1 MADTQS
7 PPQPEQDSRFRTIL
21 PFVLFVYFVVPPA
34 CFRMKNFP
42 APNSLANPFPHSLR
56 GVLVSEIC
64 VREKQLRRPSTPLR
78 PARRQHS
85 LTAFCL
91 LLTFALTHAAAAQ
104 VIEAPLPPAWSTS
117 PDARLEIRDGQF
129 LLIALGGD
137 PFLHTRLLSPGRPPY
152 VAELRL
158 RSTSAGH
165 GQFFWSTAPRDS
177 FAPQASV
184 TFPVEHDN
192 LWHDYTVKIPA
203 TNAITA
209 LRWDPATAPGEIRL
223 ARLALRDA
231 DGKLTAEWRYAPGP
245 APTPLFGH
253 SVTRAPA
260 GVSEIV
266 LTTTARLAGAIH
278 SLTWN
283 GMEFIDSVDHGRQL
297 QSAAS
302 FDNSPTANAE
312 TFHPT
317 EAGSR
322 RDGAGPR
329 STSKLLE
336 LRSAGHELVTRTQ
349 MAYWLAPGERSAGQL
364 ARNTNTLSAHLLT
377 KRVRLGHDRFSQ
389 MLDYQATFTVPVGE
403 THRTAQFEALTGYL
417 PAAFERFWQFNVTTK
432 KLEPLTD
439 GPGEIPRPVVLATAS
454 GSHAMGIYAPLQP
467 RAGQTGPTYGRWRFG
482 PEKVVKWNCV
492 FRLRASDSLPAG
504 DYTYQLLVPLG
515 TLAEVEAM
523 LVAVSAGE
531 K

>member
-1 MADTQS
+1 MH
-7 PPQPEQDSRFRTIL
+7 
-21 PFVLFVYFVVPPA
+21 FVASFF
-34 CFRMKNFP
+34 
-42 APNSLANPFPHSLR
+42 
-56 GVLVSEIC
+56 
-64 VREKQLRRPSTPLR
+64 
-78 PARRQHS
+78 
-85 LTAFCL
+85 L
-91 LLTFALTHAAAAQ
+91 LLALALAHAAAAQ
-104 VIEAPLPPAWSTS
+104 SSEPPASTGWSAS

-129 LLIALGGD
+129 LLTSLGGD
-137 PFLHTRLLSPGRPPY
+137 PFLQTRLLAPGRPPY

-158 RSTSAGH
+158 RSTSAGP
-165 GQFFWSTAPRDS
+165 GQFFWSTASRDGFS
-177 FAPQASV
+177 SRNSV

-192 LWHDYTVKIPA
+192 LWHDYSVKLPA
-203 TNAITA
+203 TNAITS
-209 LRWDPATAPGEIRL
+209 LRWDPSTAPGEIRL

-245 APTPLFGH
+245 EPTPLFGH

-260 GVSEIV
+260 GTSEIV

-283 GMEFIDSVDHGRQL
+283 GMEFVDSVDHGRQL

-312 TFHPT
+312 TFNPT

-322 RDGAGPR
+322 RDSDGPR

-336 LRSAGHELVTRTQ
+336 LRSSGNELFTRTQ
-349 MAYWLAPGERSAGQL
+349 MAFWLAPGERSAGQL
-364 ARNTNTLSAHLLT
+364 ARNPNTLSAHLLT
-377 KRVRLGHDRFSQ
+377 KRVRLGHDRFPQ
-389 MLDYQATFTVPVGE
+389 MLDYQATFTVPAGE
-403 THRTAQFEALTGYL
+403 PHRTAQFEALTGYL
-417 PAAFERFWQFNVTTK
+417 PAAFERFWQFNSATR

-454 GSHAMGIYAPLQP
+454 GSHAMGIYAPPQS

-492 FRLRASDSLPAG
+492 FRLRAPDALPAG
-504 DYTYQLLVPLG
+504 DYPYQLLVPLG

-523 LVAVSAGE
+523 LAAVSGAE

>member
-1 MADTQS
+1 M
-7 PPQPEQDSRFRTIL
+7 
-21 PFVLFVYFVVPPA
+21 
-34 CFRMKNFP
+34 
-42 APNSLANPFPHSLR
+42 R
-56 GVLVSEIC
+56 GVSGPGIF
-64 VREKQLRRPSTPLR
+64 VREKRPAQPSTLLVRLYLLR
-78 PARRQHS
+78 FV
-85 LTAFCL
+85 TALCL
-91 LLTFALTHAAAAQ
+91 LLAPALPHVAAAQ
-104 VIEAPLPPAWSTS
+104 SSAPPLLPAWSAS
-117 PDARLEIRDGQF
+117 RDARLEMRDGQCI
-129 LLIALGGD
+129 LTSLGGD
-137 PFLHTRLLSPGRPPY
+137 PFIHARLVPAGRPPF

-158 RSTSAGH
+158 RSTSAGP
-165 GQFFWSTAPRDS
+165 GQFFWSTSARDGFAPRD
-177 FAPQASV
+177 SV

-192 LWHDYTVKIPA
+192 LWHDYSVKLPA
-203 TNAITA
+203 TNALTA
-209 LRWDPATAPGEIRL
+209 LRWDPSTAPGEIHL

-231 DGKLTAEWRYAPGP
+231 DGKLVTEWRYAPGP
-245 APTPLFGH
+245 EPAPLFGH

-260 GVSEIV
+260 GASEIV

-278 SLTWN
+278 SLTFN

-297 QSAAS
+297 QSASS

-312 TFHPT
+312 TFNPT

-336 LRSAGHELVTRTQ
+336 LRSANNELFTRTQ

-364 ARNTNTLSAHLLT
+364 ARNTNILSAHLLT
-377 KRVRLGHDRFSQ
+377 KRVRLGHDRFPQ
-389 MLDYQATFTVPVGE
+389 MLDYQVTFTVPAGE
-403 THRTAQFEALTGYL
+403 LHRTAQFEALTGYM

-454 GSHAMGIYAPLQP
+454 GSHAMGIYAPPQP

-492 FRLRASDSLPAG
+492 FRLRSPDSLPAG

-523 LVAVSAGE
+523 LAALSAAE

>member
-1 MADTQS
+1 MH
-7 PPQPEQDSRFRTIL
+7 F
-21 PFVLFVYFVVPPA
+21 F
-34 CFRMKNFP
+34 
-42 APNSLANPFPHSLR
+42 
-56 GVLVSEIC
+56 
-64 VREKQLRRPSTPLR
+64 
-78 PARRQHS
+78 
-85 LTAFCL
+85 TAFCL
-91 LLTFALTHAAAAQ
+91 LLALAPTHAAAAL
-104 VIEAPLPPAWSTS
+104 VSEPPWFPGWSAS
-117 PDARLEIRDGQF
+117 HDARLEIRDGQF
-129 LLIALGGD
+129 ILTSLGGD
-137 PFLHTRLLSPGRPPY
+137 PFLHTRILTPGRPPY

-158 RSTSAGH
+158 RSTSAGP
-165 GQFFWSTAPRDS
+165 GQFFWSTAPRDG
-177 FAPQASV
+177 FAPRDSV

-192 LWHDYTVKIPA
+192 LWHDYSVKLPA
-203 TNAITA
+203 TNTITA

-245 APTPLFGH
+245 EPTPLFGH
-253 SVTRAPA
+253 SITRAPA

-278 SLTWN
+278 SLTFN
-283 GMEFIDSVDHGRQL
+283 GMEFVDSTDHGRQL

-302 FDNSPTANAE
+302 FDNSPAANAE
-312 TFHPT
+312 TFNPT

-336 LRSAGHELVTRTQ
+336 LRSAGHELFTRSQ
-349 MAYWLAPGERSAGQL
+349 MAFWLAPGERSEGQL

-377 KRVRLGHDRFSQ
+377 KRVRLGHDRFPQ
-389 MLDYQATFTVPVGE
+389 MLDYHATFTVPAGE
-403 THRTAQFEALTGYL
+403 PHRTAQFEALTGYL
-417 PAAFERFWQFNVTTK
+417 PAAFERFWQFNVATK
-432 KLEPLTD
+432 KLEPLGD

-454 GSHAMGIYAPLQP
+454 GSHAMGIYAPPQP
-467 RAGQTGPTYGRWRFG
+467 RAGQAGPTYGRWRFG

-492 FRLRASDSLPAG
+492 FRLRAPGSLPAG

-523 LVAVSAGE
+523 LAALSAAE